1 MRSSPRIVRQ
11 RDPIRQLRIGIVKS
25 QATDGNVELEDIQM
39 TSLGSRLSFATL
51 LVGFI
56 AIVQMA
62 STLPAR
68 AQYAGQVNPYNGSC
82 ECVTFPCVCDDS
94 AKKEARKGNIPKTAK
109 AHKHQKQKV
118 TNQSN

>member
-1 MRSSPRIVRQ
+1 
-11 RDPIRQLRIGIVKS
+11 LRIGIVKS
-25 QATDGNVELEDIQM
+25 QATDGNVELEEIQM

-62 STLPAR
+62 STLPAG

-94 AKKEARKGNIPKTAK
+94 AKKGVRKGNIPKTAK

-118 TNQSN
+118 TNQGN